1 MAGGLVKRILEV
13 HLFGLEHE
21 IYGEELEVEFVRFI
35 RPEQKF
41 DGVDA
46 LKGQIGK
53 DVETARQIL
62 LT

>member
-1 MAGGLVKRILEV
+1 MKRILEV

-21 IYGEELEVEFVRFI
+21 IYGEELELEFVRFI

-46 LKGQIGK
+46 LKGQIAR
-53 DVETARQIL
+53 DVESAKAVL
-62 LT
+62 